1 MSIDNNIKNL
11 TNQNNSIYKG
21 LNAKNIVFTRYEV
34 DYNLTKEEIL
44 EILTKENEDLK
55 NLAKNNRPF
64 PQIKEPKKNIE
75 KVNENINEKEESY
88 EDPVKNFSTITNLE
102 DIKRAFFNKEYDQFE
117 KLIKEH
123 NLKYYSAS
131 YKYESDKD
139 GVQEF
144 IAKNLLNG
152 FVRSLDNFR
161 KYFIVAF
168 RCYKENDMKYS
179 YPSLWILNSNDEL
192 SSIIGS
198 LYDDFIFLEETNIDI
213 FLQNFRKVDKIDKLL
228 DEVYLH

>member
-21 LNAKNIVFTRYEV
+21 LNAKNIVFTCYEV

-64 PQIKEPKKNIE
+64 PQIKESKKNIE
-75 KVNENINEKEESY
+75 KVNENVNEKEESY

-179 YPSLWILNSNDEL
+179 YQSLWILNSNDEL

-198 LYDDFIFLEETNIDI
+198 LYDDFIFLAETNIDI